1 MYIPKR
7 IAEHNTV
14 VGVELVMGGRNQQ
27 PRCDMWYRAQ
37 EKDSLGPGA
46 GFQVRCKWIVKLA
59 LMAKLRTHDR

>member
-1 MYIPKR
+1 MILL
-7 IAEHNTV
+7 
-14 VGVELVMGGRNQQ
+14 LVWNWLWGGGINRG
-27 PRCDMWYRAQ
+27 DMWYRAQ